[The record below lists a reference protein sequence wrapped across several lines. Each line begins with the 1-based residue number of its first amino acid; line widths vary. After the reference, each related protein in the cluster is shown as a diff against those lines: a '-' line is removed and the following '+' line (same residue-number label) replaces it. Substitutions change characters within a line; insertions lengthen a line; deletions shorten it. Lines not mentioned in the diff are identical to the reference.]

1 MGQSQLT
8 EKRAVESGYWHLWR
22 FNPTLIEQ
30 GKNPFSLDSKEP
42 DWSKFQE
49 FIHRE
54 VRYTSLLKAFPAEAE
69 ELFAASQ
76 ANAQWRYGTY
86 KRFAAMNY
94 SATEE

>member
-1 MGQSQLT
+1 M
-8 EKRAVESGYWHLWR
+8 
-22 FNPTLIEQ
+22 
-30 GKNPFSLDSKEP
+30 
-42 DWSKFQE
+42 
-49 FIHRE
+49 
-54 VRYTSLLKAFPAEAE
+54 RYTSLLKAFPAEAE